1 MSDPRGSEAGSTAR
15 GTLALEPL
23 GAGAETEET
32 FFRQGLEQDQL
43 AREQVKQLAAT
54 PRWPGLGWA
63 IALVATAALV
73 SLWLLIR

>member
-1 MSDPRGSEAGSTAR
+1 MSDPRGSEAGSTTP

-23 GAGAETEET
+23 GAGAETEEN
-32 FFRQGLEQDQL
+32 FFRQGIEQDRE
-43 AREQVKQLAAT
+43 AREQVKQLARA

-73 SLWLLIR
+73 ALWLLFR